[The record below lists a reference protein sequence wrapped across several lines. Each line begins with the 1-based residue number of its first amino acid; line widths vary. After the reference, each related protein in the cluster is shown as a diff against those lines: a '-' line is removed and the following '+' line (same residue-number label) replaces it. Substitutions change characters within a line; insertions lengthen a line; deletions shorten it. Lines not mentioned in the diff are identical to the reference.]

1 MAAFLANVGVNS
13 AHAARSPMFDGGRF
27 LLLPIPEKVAWAPPM
42 LRLGD
47 LTTLAAYAPPTWRGR
62 AVHLDPDFS
71 TPTPTYGDNCRRA
84 GRAFSLRRAKP
95 GDLIAFVARLHPTND
110 PPAFYLVGS
119 LVVHDALK
127 DVTSDPGPGW
137 WDRNAHIRRARATG
151 CWDSFWVFKGAPR
164 RSQRFA
170 NAHPFGRHE
179 AEAVFGAGWRWR
191 ETRSDLQTIGSYT
204 RAVRRIEGR
213 GEQWLRKICRP

>member
-47 LTTLAAYAPPTWRGR
+47 LTTLAAYAPPSWRGR

-71 TPTPTYGDNCRRA
+71 APTPTYRDNCRSA

-95 GDLIAFVARLHPTND
+95 GDLIAFLARLHPANE

-119 LVVHDALK
+119 LIVDVALQ

-137 WDRNAHIRRARATG
+137 WDRNAHIRRARATAR
-151 CWDSFWVFKGAPR
+151 WDSFWVFKGTAA
-164 RSQRFA
+164 RSRA
-170 NAHPFGRHE
+170 LTKAHPFARRE
-179 AEAVFGAGWRWR
+179 AEVVFGRNWLWRS
-191 ETRSDLQTIGSYT
+191 TRSELQTIGSYT
-204 RAVRRIEGR
+204 RAVRRVEGL
-213 GEQWLRKICRP
+213 GEEWLRKICLS